1 MKERKLEVAEILKQL
16 EKEGR
21 ELALRYDGLQLRR
34 QQLETLPAEIEG
46 LEASIAQLK
55 QDQTPT
61 SSNPELGLPLP
72 ETLRLLTERG
82 ADLAALNVQIAQLQA
97 SLPNRAKEL
106 EKLERELKPLE
117 TQKQGTVAAAKEA
130 RRRKEEGGGM
140 GDELEEKGRWLRAS
154 EKALRDMMEIES

>member
-1 MKERKLEVAEILKQL
+1 M

-21 ELALRYDGLQLRR
+21 ELALRYDGMQLRR

-61 SSNPELGLPLP
+61 SSNPELSLPLP
-72 ETLRLLTERG
+72 ETLRLLNERE
-82 ADLAALNVQIAQLQA
+82 ADLAALNAQVAQLQS

-130 RRRKEEGGGM
+130 RRRKEEGGGI
-140 GDELEEKGRWLRAS
+140 GDELEEKGRWLTAS
-154 EKALRDMMEIES
+154 EKALKGMLEVED

>member
-1 MKERKLEVAEILKQL
+1 M
-16 EKEGR
+16 
-21 ELALRYDGLQLRR
+21 
-34 QQLETLPAEIEG
+34 
-46 LEASIAQLK
+46 
-55 QDQTPT
+55 
-61 SSNPELGLPLP
+61 
-72 ETLRLLTERG
+72 
-82 ADLAALNVQIAQLQA
+82 AALNVQIAQLQA